1 MTNRN
6 RQRGDY
12 LERCTKK
19 ALEADGWAATRSA
32 GSHGPWDVMALHKR
46 HVPILVACKT
56 NGTMSP
62 AERRALVE
70 AAHSVGASALLAA
83 RPRRGWVHL
92 YRVHP
97 EGVGQLVTAL
107 QIPAPVPKTRET

>member
-12 LERCTKK
+12 LERCTKR
-19 ALEADGWAATRSA
+19 ALEADGWAATRAA
-32 GSHGPWDVMALHKR
+32 GSHGPWDVMAVHKR

-56 NGTMSP
+56 TGTASP

-70 AAHSVGASALLAA
+70 AAHSVGASPLLAA

-92 YRVHP
+92 YRVNLD
-97 EGVGQLVTAL
+97 GIGQLVTAL
-107 QIPAPVPKTRET
+107 PIPATRG